1 MTLKSKSSRS
11 SAKQRILLVDD
22 HPIMRQ
28 GLVQLIEN
36 EKDLK
41 VVGEADNAADAMAL
55 IPRIKPNLV
64 LTDITMPGKNGVEFI
79 KDLKAIHPEIEILVL
94 SMHDESLYA
103 ERVLKAGGRGYVM
116 KHEGGKN
123 LISAI
128 RKVLNGQIFVSEK
141 MASKILEVFSGH
153 RPTTKTSPIEGLTDR
168 EFEIFQWLGKGLSTR
183 EIADQLHLSVKTVEV
198 HRVNIKAKL
207 KIKTASELIRHA
219 VRWVESQ
226 ETSVT

>member
-1 MTLKSKSSRS
+1 MPTKLKKSRS
-11 SAKQRILLVDD
+11 ALQHRILLVDD

-28 GLVQLIEN
+28 GLVQLIDHEP
-36 EKDLK
+36 DLK
-41 VVGEADNAADAMAL
+41 VVGEADNAAEAMNL
-55 IPRIKPNLV
+55 IPKIKPNLI

-79 KDLKAIHPEIEILVL
+79 KDLKAIYPDIEVLVL

-103 ERVLKAGGRGYVM
+103 ERVLRAGGRGYVM

-128 RKVLNGQIFVSEK
+128 RKVVHGQIFISEK
-141 MASKILEVFSGH
+141 MASRILEIFSGH
-153 RPTTKTSPIEGLTDR
+153 RSETKSSNVEGLSDR
-168 EFEIFQWLGKGLSTR
+168 EFEIFQMLGKGLSTR

-207 KIKTASELIRHA
+207 KIKTAPELIRHA

-226 ETSVT
+226 ETSVS